1 MYQALYRKYRPLS
14 FDEVVGQDIII
25 RTLNNAVKTNKISH
39 AYLFTGPRGTGKTTI
54 AKILAKTINCENL
67 IDNHPCNKCVSCTQ
81 IINKQSTDIVEID
94 AASNNGVDEIREIR
108 NKVNLVPS
116 YGKYKV
122 YIIDEVHMLT
132 VGAFNALL
140 KTLEEPPAHIIFIL
154 ATTEPHKIPATI
166 LSRCQRFDFKRIAP
180 SKIIERLKIISQN
193 EKLNIEDDALEEIA
207 RLSDGGMRDAISMLD
222 QVLAYAESSISIND
236 VHDINGTV
244 SQKSLIELITNI
256 LEKNILETMKILDI
270 YNDGGKN
277 FVKLTEEIIVFIKN
291 LLICQTIEE
300 YFENEDKKAIYNN
313 LKNKVSTE
321 ELINLIDVF
330 NDNLTK
336 IKQSNDPKIILELLI
351 IKYAS
356 KFLNKVNSEQNIVGN
371 NLKLESIAEPSQ
383 KLEKMTDNTQEKIEL
398 NKELENQI
406 KQLENVVEEKVKKEK
421 TENNTLPI
429 DIQEK
434 LETLKEIRIN
444 NTLAKFNRQKFIE
457 TKKQLDNIKD
467 FLMLPEYS
475 EIVSTIL
482 DGNLKAASDDNLIFV
497 YDSEMLAN
505 YFNENLLL
513 IEEVLYK
520 NYNQKYAAIAV
531 SNISWE
537 IIKKEF
543 NNKSKQYVYQQ
554 EPFKLNEIF
563 TDNNKKDEL
572 NSLFGEIVEII

>member
-406 KQLENVVEEKVKKEK
+406 KQPENVVEEKVKKEK

>member
-14 FDEVVGQDIII
+14 FDEVVGQDVII
-25 RTLNNAVKTNKISH
+25 RTLNNAIKTNKISH

-180 SKIIERLKIISQN
+180 TKIIERLKIISQN
-193 EKLNIEDDALEEIA
+193 ENLDIEEPALEEIA

-222 QVLAYAESSISIND
+222 QVLAYAETNISIND

-244 SQKSLIELITNI
+244 SQKSLIELITKI
-256 LEKNILETMKILDI
+256 LEKNILDTMKILDT
-270 YNDGGKN
+270 YNDSGKN

-300 YFENEDKKAIYNN
+300 YFDNEEKKEIYLN
-313 LKNKVSTE
+313 LKNKVSNE
-321 ELINLIDVF
+321 ELINLIDIF
-330 NDNLTK
+330 NDNLIK

-351 IKYAS
+351 IKYDS
-356 KFLNKVNSEQNIVGN
+356 KFLNSTSTEQNKLNNKIAIETIPKKEIV
-371 NLKLESIAEPSQ
+371 EPEKKEISEKKNQTNVNISQ
-383 KLEKMTDNTQEKIEL
+383 EQSKIETSKMTVDAKAKLEK
-398 NKELENQI
+398 
-406 KQLENVVEEKVKKEK
+406 
-421 TENNTLPI
+421 
-429 DIQEK
+429 
-434 LETLKEIRIN
+434 LKEIRIN
-444 NTLAKFNRQKFIE
+444 NTLAQFSRPKFIE
-457 TKKQLDNIKD
+457 IKKQLDNIKD

-482 DGNLKAASDDNLIFV
+482 DGNLKAASDTNLIFV

-543 NNKSKQYVYQQ
+543 NNKSKQYVYET
-554 EPFKLNEIF
+554 EPFELSEILK
-563 TDNNKKDEL
+563 DNNEKDEL
-572 NSLFGEIVEII
+572 NNLFGEIVEII